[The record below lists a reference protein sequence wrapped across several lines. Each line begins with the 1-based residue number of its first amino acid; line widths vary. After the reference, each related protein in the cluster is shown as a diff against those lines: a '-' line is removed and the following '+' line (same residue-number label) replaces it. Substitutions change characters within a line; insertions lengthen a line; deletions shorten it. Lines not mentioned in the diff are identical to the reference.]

1 MNDRHWSSELW
12 PRELWPRELWPREQG
27 SMLPMTAGLIF
38 VAFAIVALV
47 LELSLLGASYRDIA
61 TVADLAAEAA
71 AGSLMPSLAY
81 GDEVTLDVVGAQMEA
96 ERVGTMWGS
105 GDETVTVEVDT
116 ERICV
121 TVADTY
127 RPQTLVFIGVTEMTV
142 SATGCA
148 EPRAG

>member
-1 MNDRHWSSELW
+1 MTNRRWSAGLW
-12 PRELWPRELWPREQG
+12 SGEHG

-47 LELSLLGASYRDIA
+47 LELSLLGASYRDVA
-61 TVADLAAEAA
+61 TVADLAAEAG
-71 AGSLMPSLAY
+71 AGSLMHSTAY
-81 GDEVTLDVVGAQMEA
+81 GDEVTLDVVEAQIEA
-96 ERVGTMWGS
+96 ERVGTLWGS
-105 GDETVTVEVDT
+105 GDETVTVDVDID
-116 ERICV
+116 RICV
-121 TVADTY
+121 TIADTY